1 METALAP
8 PVKSFAEIRRSL
20 NPCCS
25 YMILANES
33 KAASEADIRLAFDTL
48 PWRSGEV
55 AEKHLYRDADTGGLL
70 LVAKLAPRKSDSI
83 KERMLAKPTSPPLTL
98 YYYGRH
104 GRGESGSFDLEQI
117 S

>member
-1 METALAP
+1 METSLAP

-25 YMILANES
+25 YVILANES
-33 KAASEADIRLAFDTL
+33 ATASEADLRLAFDTL
-48 PWRSGEV
+48 PWRPGEV
-55 AEKHLYRDADTGGLL
+55 AEKHVYRDANTGGLL
-70 LVAKLAPRKSDSI
+70 LVAKLAPRQSDSI

-104 GRGESGSFDLEQI
+104 GRGKSKPFDLEKI